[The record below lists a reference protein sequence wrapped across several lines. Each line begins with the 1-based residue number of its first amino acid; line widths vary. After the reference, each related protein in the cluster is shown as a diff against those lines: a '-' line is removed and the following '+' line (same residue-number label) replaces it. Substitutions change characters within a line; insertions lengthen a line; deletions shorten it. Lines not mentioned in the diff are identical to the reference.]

1 MGYDHHIL
9 LPGVPASSARGAL
22 GWCSVV
28 LVRGAGQNII
38 FDTGS
43 HGDRRQLIGALDR
56 LDIAPADIQSVYL
69 SHFHYDH
76 ALNADIFPNA
86 RLLVSV
92 KEWEYVQSGAF
103 RKAGD
108 PFVPTSLIA
117 WAAERVEL
125 FEAGQDLL
133 PGLVALPLPGHTPG
147 LCGLLLEQEKTLLA
161 GDGVKNG
168 WEFARRQ
175 PPPCFFS
182 TRAALESYE
191 RAAAAAKLIVPGHDR
206 PFRVGPEGKIAY
218 VAESSVEISFFPD
231 PGAPPRTI
239 PLSSNESI

>member
-1 MGYDHHIL
+1 VGYDHHIL

-28 LVRGAGQNII
+28 LVRGAGQNLI

-43 HGDRRQLIGALDR
+43 YGDRRQLIDALNR
-56 LDIAPADIQSVYL
+56 LDIAPTDIQSVYL

-76 ALNADIFPNA
+76 VLNADIFPNA
-86 RLLVSV
+86 RLLVSMR
-92 KEWEYVQSGAF
+92 EWEYVQSGAF
-103 RKAGD
+103 REAGD
-108 PFVPTSLIA
+108 SFVPTSLIP
-117 WAAERVEL
+117 WAAGRVEL
-125 FEAGQDLL
+125 FEAGQNLL

-147 LCGLLLEQEKTLLA
+147 LCGLLLEREKTLLA

-168 WEFARRQ
+168 WEFTRRK

-182 TRAALESYE
+182 TRAALESYK

-206 PFRVGPEGKIAY
+206 PFQVGPEGKIAY
-218 VAESSVEISFFPD
+218 VLESSVEISFFPD
-231 PGAPPRTI
+231 PSASPRTV
-239 PLSSNESI
+239 PLS